1 MADAIISNSGTNE
14 KWLGGYTLNA
24 LRSDLLA
31 GLTVAALSLPQSMAY
46 ALLAGVDPR
55 FGLYT
60 AIVFT
65 AVAGLFGSSRHLING
80 PTGAVSLVTFSA
92 LAIFEPAARLDASRR
107 YREGHSSEIRSAAG
121 LQSPDTGRRS
131 RQSGRRFF
139 RCMPG
144 AGSLSRTAINY
155 QARAA
160 TRFSGLITA
169 AFVAVT
175 VLIFAPLAS
184 YVPKAL
190 LAGLLMVAAA
200 RLFDLERLRYILR
213 GSFYDGLLLIS
224 TAFSAVAID
233 IEFAILIGSAISIAW
248 YVTRA
253 SKLKD
258 AELVVTPER
267 VVRTA
272 SLRIQRVRGGC

>member
-1 MADAIISNSGTNE
+1 
-14 KWLGGYTLNA
+14 
-24 LRSDLLA
+24 
-31 GLTVAALSLPQSMAY
+31 
-46 ALLAGVDPR
+46 
-55 FGLYT
+55 
-60 AIVFT
+60 
-65 AVAGLFGSSRHLING
+65 
-80 PTGAVSLVTFSA
+80 
-92 LAIFEPAARLDASRR
+92 
-107 YREGHSSEIRSAAG
+107 
-121 LQSPDTGRRS
+121 
-131 RQSGRRFF
+131 
-139 RCMPG
+139 MPG

-175 VLIFAPLAS
+175 VLVFAPLAS

-213 GSFYDGLLLIS
+213 GSFYDGVLLIS

-267 VVRTA
+267 VVRT
-272 SLRIQRVRGGC
+272 RIPSDPESEGVLIYDFEGELFFGAAPDFEHFLESAAEEAVRRNIKYIVFCLVRGAHTNWHHQTPFAGIHLPRGRAGFFGNPESYSNGLCPRGSGCESGRTRYRLGEPECDPDGLLSRLVSALVVPDEIILAAR